1 MENQIEFGWK
11 AAPGLSCPTVVGV
24 VYKMSAI
31 TQIGDKPENKKREMI
46 IDASYEYRGRLQS
59 NFIAVQAIN
68 KSIDAMDGLS
78 VGDVIEA
85 KVEIGASKLV
95 TSSKTGEEVCYNNV
109 NLVYGGVKTISKA
122 ASAATES
129 KVSGTTEKSKDP
141 WE

>member
-85 KVEIGASKLV
+85 RVEIGASRLV
-95 TSSKTGEEVCYNNV
+95 SKGGEEVCYNNV
-109 NLVYGGVKTISKA
+109 NLIYGGVKTLSKA

-129 KVSGTTEKSKDP
+129 QVSGTTEKSKDP